1 MRSRFHYLGGGARC
15 YLPELQR
22 HGENRPVSAVGFRH
36 SSCNNFG
43 VRVRITR
50 VRAGE
55 IDGVD
60 LADFE
65 VGITYNLPPTLA
77 AYLVVTMSAEFVDTV
92 DVRPETQ
99 LFRGVP
105 PPPAIAADDGQDD
118 DES

>member
-1 MRSRFHYLGGGARC
+1 MGARIAR
-15 YLPELQR
+15 LPELRR
-22 HGENRPVSAVGFRH
+22 HGENQPVSTVGFRH

-50 VRAGE
+50 ARTGE

-77 AYLVVTMSAEFVDTV
+77 AYLVVTMSAEFVDDTV

-118 DES
+118 ES